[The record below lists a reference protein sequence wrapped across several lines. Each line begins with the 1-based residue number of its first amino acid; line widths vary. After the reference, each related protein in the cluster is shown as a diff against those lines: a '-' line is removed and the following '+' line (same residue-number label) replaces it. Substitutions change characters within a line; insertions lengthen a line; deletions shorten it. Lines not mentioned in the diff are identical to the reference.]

1 MKKIF
6 ILVMVAFA
14 TATSSFANSP
24 VKYETLYKLN
34 TERTFNSIIR
44 YLNASH
50 DQKDQLSYIFYR
62 TEKKLRRALDN
73 NDYFAAEIVVDYNL
87 ENSRD
92 VLSEEQYKKYEAV
105 LNASLYKENE
115 DYIAEN
121 SKK

>member
-14 TATSSFANSP
+14 TTTSSFASSP

-34 TERTFNSIIR
+34 TEQTFNSIIR
-44 YLNASH
+44 YLSAND

-73 NDYFAAEIVVDYNL
+73 EDYFAAEKVMDYNL
-87 ENSRD
+87 ENSKN
-92 VLSEEQYKKYEAV
+92 VLSAEQYKKYEAIV
-105 LNASLYKENE
+105 NVSVYKDNE
-115 DYIAEN
+115 DFIAEN
-121 SKK
+121 SQK